1 MRIIKK
7 LFSFLFY
14 FPIWWYVK
22 NLRFWFLFIS
32 RALRL
37 LADGLAIFPFLRHFF
52 APYREDRTFV
62 GYGLGIV
69 TRTLWLTASTA
80 ILLASAAFLLIVFVL
95 YLVWPLTFLVA
106 LMEILEGYPEPAAM
120 WGFLFLPAVWV
131 YYQGYVRRPKKK
143 VERIKRVEKIE
154 EAMTA
159 AARRLWRK
167 FKSKYFKPDLTIGDI
182 SDFVKMLFAA
192 PKIKDIFLRLDFD
205 KSEQDSFLQKL
216 GQLRTVSIKSDLDG
230 LAENI
235 LQTAREFQHEYIDED
250 IIFLS
255 LVATIPQLEQILKQ
269 EGITIEAINDT
280 ISWVEDK
287 ADARESWKFWQDRHF
302 HLRGG
307 VDLAFVA
314 GFIPT
319 LKHFSLDISKLIK
332 QGKIPRIVG
341 REAEVEEILQALS
354 RTTQGNVLLVGPP
367 GVGKT
372 SIIYAIAQRLLS
384 EKKIIQL
391 DLAGIIGG
399 TAGRGD
405 LEWRVQ
411 KTIQEAGKGRAIL
424 FIDEIEGLVA
434 AGLSDYFSPTLST
447 GDIQIIGTTT
457 REDYK
462 NLISPQPLFTTY
474 FQVVEISEP
483 NDDEAI
489 KILQG
494 ITEEIEKEQEV
505 TITYPAIE
513 AAVKLSRR
521 YIHDRVLPDKAVDL
535 LDATAVSV
543 AKTAAKGKPVGFPF
557 LTRRVEE
564 PASPAGRLAAV
575 MNVTDED
582 VAIVLSQQIGVPV
595 SKITLEESEKLL
607 NLEEILHERI
617 IGQKQAITAISNAMR
632 RTRAGLTPGN
642 RPIASFL
649 FLGPTGVGKTETT
662 KALSQAYFGTEENMI
677 RFDMSEFSESG
688 LVANFTARLCDEVSR
703 TPFTVILLDEIE
715 KAIPEIHNLLLQ
727 VLDEGRLTD
736 HTGKEADFTN
746 TMVIGTSNVYQKGLK
761 GMKGVKDE
769 EIEVRRVLEKF
780 FRPELINRF
789 DGLIVFEALTPSQMI
804 EIAKLELAK
813 VIRRLEE
820 KQIEISFSDAVSA
833 QLAKEGYDPEFGAR
847 PLRRVIMEKIENP
860 VSKKILSGRM
870 KIGQK
875 LVVERLPI
883 V

>member
-1 MRIIKK
+1 MRTFKK
-7 LFSFLFY
+7 FLSRITIYGLRITY

-22 NLRFWFLFIS
+22 NLHFWFLFVS

-37 LADGLAIFPFLRHFF
+37 IADGLAILPFLRHFF

-62 GYGLGIV
+62 GYGIGIV
-69 TRTLWLTASTA
+69 IRTLWLTASTV
-80 ILLASAAFLLIVFVL
+80 ILLASAAFLLTVFL
-95 YLVWPLTFLVA
+95 IYLFWPLTSLFA
-106 LMEILEGYPEPAAM
+106 MMEILEGYPVPAAM
-120 WGFLFLPAVWV
+120 WGFLFLPAVLV
-131 YYQGYVRRPKKK
+131 YYQGYVRRPKKR
-143 VERIKRVEKIE
+143 VERVKKVEKIG

-159 AARRLWRK
+159 TARRLWRK
-167 FKSKYFKPDLTIGDI
+167 FKFKYFKPDLTIGDI
-182 SDFVKMLFAA
+182 SDFAKMLFAA

-235 LQTAREFQHEYIDED
+235 LQTAKDFHHHHIDED

-255 LVATIPQLEQILKQ
+255 LVVTIPQLEQILKQ

-287 ADARESWKFWQDRHF
+287 ADACESWKFWQDRHF

-319 LKHFSLDISKLIK
+319 LKHFSIDITKLIK
-332 QGKIPRIVG
+332 QGKIPRIIG
-341 REAEVEEILQALS
+341 REVEVEEILQTLA
-354 RTTQGNVLLVGPP
+354 RTTQGNVLLVGPA

-411 KTIQEAGKGRAIL
+411 KTLQEAGKGRAIL

-462 NLISPQPLFTTY
+462 NIISPQPLFTTY

-494 ITEEIEKEQEV
+494 VASEIEEDQEV

-535 LDATAVSV
+535 LDATAVKV
-543 AKTAAKGKPVGFPF
+543 KTTLEV
-557 LTRRVEE
+557 V
-564 PASPAGRLAAV
+564 SPI
-575 MNVTDED
+575 VTDED
-582 VAIVLSQQIGVPV
+582 VAAVLSSQVGIPI
-595 SKITLEESEKLL
+595 SKVTLEESEKLL

-617 IGQKQAITAISNAMR
+617 VGQEQAITAIASAMR
-632 RTRAGLTPGN
+632 RARAGLTPGN

-662 KALSQAYFGTEENMI
+662 NALSQAYFGTEENMI
-677 RFDMSEFSESG
+677 CFDMSEFGEPG
-688 LVANFTARLCDEVSR
+688 QVANFTTRLCDEVSR

-736 HTGKEADFTN
+736 PAGKEADFTN
-746 TMVIGTSNVYQKGLK
+746 TMIIGTSNVYHPPKADSPPPAGGGSEADSEVNRENK
-761 GMKGVKDE
+761 EGRE
-769 EIEVRRVLEKF
+769 TEVRKILEKF

-789 DGLIVFEALTPSQMI
+789 DGIIVFDALTPAQMI

-813 VIRRLEE
+813 VIRRLKE
-820 KQIEISFSDAVSA
+820 KQVEISFSDVVAE

-847 PLRRVIMEKIENP
+847 PLRRVIMEKIEDSI
-860 VSKKILSGRM
+860 SKKILSGR
-870 KIGQK
+870 IRAGQK
-875 LVVERLPI
+875 VVVERLP
-883 V
+883 VV